1 MKRSKRF
8 KTDDDFL
15 VPPDLPSPFENLA
28 KWKQAPT
35 PVSHSSSHSESWT
48 HSAHFRS
55 SKQTKKVECK
65 TMTRLQAFSRSVA
78 AVVQTLLPR
87 GARGVAVVAN
97 AQWYCLCR
105 IRHRVMV
112 NR

>member
-15 VPPDLPSPFENLA
+15 VPPD
-28 KWKQAPT
+28 
-35 PVSHSSSHSESWT
+35 SESWT

-65 TMTRLQAFSRSVA
+65 TMTRLQAFRSVA